1 MVLASEA
8 LESLWKSNRRLSHS
22 LTQSSLLRSL
32 PLNTNLL
39 FARSAIRLACLPV
52 PEQTNIEKSLAV
64 PAEAGLAA
72 ARPAE
77 KAEQTGRLH
86 GHSPS
91 VAQI

>member
-1 MVLASEA
+1 MEKQQEA
-8 LESLWKSNRRLSHS
+8 LSFTHS
-22 LTQSSLLRSL
+22 IFSPSIT
-32 PLNTNLL
+32 PTLNTNLL

-77 KAEQTGRLH
+77 KAEQTGCLH

-91 VAQI
+91 VAHI